1 MYCPECG
8 NDAAGAKFCPECGA
22 NLSGVKDALSGKPGA
37 KSGGAKAAQGGGSG
51 AASKD
56 SGGAPKRLS
65 PAVIWGGFAALAV
78 IVIIVVV
85 MVSGGFG
92 DEAGDP
98 GTADASAGPVQA
110 VDADTSG
117 SYDDLVARAN
127 GLYDKGDAAF
137 QNQDFEQGGAYFA
150 AAAKV
155 YSAAWKKQAT
165 DPAVGTDYAVALF
178 YSGDIESALKQVDV
192 VLKDNP
198 EFQKG
203 WLNKGVFLS
212 HESRMI
218 EQNGDKKQ
226 ATEADRRGEGGVHRS
241 RGHRRASEAGKQA
254 DASLQSLQ
262 QSAVAHG
269 RAAAGQGHAAA
280 AANP

>member
-8 NDAAGAKFCPECGA
+8 NDAASAKFCPECGA

-37 KSGGAKAAQGGGSG
+37 KSGGAKAVPGGGSG
-51 AASKD
+51 AASKTSD
-56 SGGAPKRLS
+56 GAPKRLS

-78 IVIIVVV
+78 IVIVVVV

-92 DEAGDP
+92 GDTGDP
-98 GTADASAGPVQA
+98 GTADTSAGPVQA

-165 DPAVGTDYAVALF
+165 DPGVGTDYSVALF
-178 YSGDIESALKQVDV
+178 YSGDIESALTQIDA

-198 EFQKG
+198 DFQKG
-203 WLNKGVFLS
+203 WLNKGIFLS
-212 HESRMI
+212 HESRLA
-218 EQNGDKKQ
+218 EQNGDKKA
-226 ATEADRRGEGGVHRS
+226 ATQLSDEAKAAFTKAVAID
-241 RGHRRASEAGKQA
+241 AQSEAGQAA
-254 DASLQSLQ
+254 DASLQQLSQ
-262 QSAVAHG
+262 
-269 RAAAGQGHAAA
+269 
-280 AANP
+280 

>member
-37 KSGGAKAAQGGGSG
+37 KPGGAKAAQGGGSG

-78 IVIIVVV
+78 IVILVVV

-92 DEAGDP
+92 GEAGDP
-98 GTADASAGPVQA
+98 GTTDTSAGPVQA

-165 DPAVGTDYAVALF
+165 DPAVGTDLAVALF

-212 HESRMI
+212 HEARII
-218 EQNGDKKQ
+218 EQDGDKKQ
-226 ATEADRRGEGGVHRS
+226 AQKLTDEAKAAFTEAVAIDP
-241 RGHRRASEAGKQA
+241 ASEAGKQA
-254 DASLQSLQ
+254 DASLQALQ
-262 QSAVAHG
+262 
-269 RAAAGQGHAAA
+269 
-280 AANP
+280 